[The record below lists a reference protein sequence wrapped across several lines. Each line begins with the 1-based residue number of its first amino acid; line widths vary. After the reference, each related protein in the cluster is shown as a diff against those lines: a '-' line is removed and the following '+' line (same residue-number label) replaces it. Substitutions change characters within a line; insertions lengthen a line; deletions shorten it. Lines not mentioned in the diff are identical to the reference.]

1 MAWQERRRGDR
12 GYNLR
17 RKSNWGL
24 PSNHILPV
32 PLSDKSQAADDSH
45 VEGHHRRGFS
55 EPSETVKYAQSS
67 RQTSDVWSSTQ
78 CPLLLLG
85 HSVHIERKAVSQVRN
100 STCPEAVQIKEVSLS
115 DHTSALSSARN
126 GGCDEAV
133 KVSEHRVMDG
143 RPLGYSRIIQRG
155 IRRTE
160 IIPNH
165 TWNSI
170 SQVSEALAIFR
181 AYSGFMGVETA
192 MNAEFS
198 EGKLEA
204 VVS

>member
-1 MAWQERRRGDR
+1 M
-12 GYNLR
+12 
-17 RKSNWGL
+17 
-24 PSNHILPV
+24 
-32 PLSDKSQAADDSH
+32 DDSH
-45 VEGHHRRGFS
+45 VEGHHRRGFGES
-55 EPSETVKYAQSS
+55 SETVKYAQSS
-67 RQTSDVWSSTQ
+67 RQASDVWSSTQ
-78 CPLLLLG
+78 CSFLLLG
-85 HSVHIERKAVSQVRN
+85 HSVHVERKAVSQVRD
-100 STCPEAVQIKEVSLS
+100 SACPEAVQIKEVSLS

-133 KVSEHRVMDG
+133 KVSEHRVTDG
-143 RPLGYSRIIQRG
+143 RPLGYSGIIQRG

-165 TWNSI
+165 SWNSI

-181 AYSGFMGVETA
+181 ACSEFMGVETA

-198 EGKLEA
+198 QRELKA